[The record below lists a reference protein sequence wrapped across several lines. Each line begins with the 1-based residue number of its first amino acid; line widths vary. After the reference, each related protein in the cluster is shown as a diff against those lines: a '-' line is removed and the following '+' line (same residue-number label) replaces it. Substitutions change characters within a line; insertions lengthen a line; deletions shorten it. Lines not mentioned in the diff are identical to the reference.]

1 MSRVP
6 NNNNFN
12 SIISLAKLFAFND
25 HYDAFFPVLGKAI
38 QTLSRIG
45 DELYVEPHA
54 DGIYFRTV
62 NAQRSA
68 FATFNFSRSFFLYY
82 SVADDDNVAA
92 GSSQPDLEPEKC
104 KVPMKVRSLKS
115 QK

>member
-1 MSRVP
+1 M
-6 NNNNFN
+6 
-12 SIISLAKLFAFND
+12 
-25 HYDAFFPVLGKAI
+25 LGKAI

-82 SVADDDNVAA
+82 SVSDDDNA
-92 GSSQPDLEPEKC
+92 GSSQADLEPEKC
-104 KVPMKVRSLKS
+104 KVPMKVS
-115 QK
+115 